1 MAYVSQD
8 LKKKIVSAL
17 KPIMKKYGMNATYSV
32 HHHSSFCVNLKSGV
46 IDFGKTEG
54 QVNVYWVDDN
64 YSGVAREFLK
74 EVLNTIKVAG
84 AWYNNSNAM
93 IDYFDTAFYID
104 INIGKWDK
112 PYQLLENAQKDNET
126 VKIAKKHGGWE
137 EKGKMYFPTVDATQ
151 SFLEEVLDEFQ
162 KYEKAGLL

>member
-17 KPIMKKYGMNATYSV
+17 KPVMKKYGMSATYSV
-32 HHHSSFCVNLKSGV
+32 SNYSSFCVKLKSGV

-64 YSGVAREFLK
+64 YSGVARDFLK

-84 AWYNNSNAM
+84 AWYNNSDAM
-93 IDYFDTAFYID
+93 TDYFDVAFYID
-104 INIGKWDK
+104 INIGMWDK
-112 PYQLLENAQKDNET
+112 PYQLLQNTQKDNDI
-126 VKIAKKHGGWE
+126 VKIAKKYGGWE
-137 EKGKMYFPTVDATQ
+137 EKGKLYFPTLDAKE
-151 SFLEEVLDEFQ
+151 SFVEEFLNKFPIN
-162 KYEKAGLL
+162 

>member
-17 KPIMKKYGMNATYSV
+17 KPVMKKYGMSATYSV
-32 HHHSSFCVNLKSGV
+32 SNYSSFCVKLKSGV

-64 YSGVAREFLK
+64 YSGVARDFLK

-84 AWYNNSNAM
+84 AWYDKSDAM

-104 INIGKWDK
+104 INIGMLDK
-112 PYQLLENAQKDNET
+112 PYQLLEK
-126 VKIAKKHGGWE
+126 
-137 EKGKMYFPTVDATQ
+137 
-151 SFLEEVLDEFQ
+151 
-162 KYEKAGLL
+162 

>member
-17 KPIMKKYGMNATYSV
+17 KPVMKKYGMNATYSV
-32 HHHSSFCVNLKSGV
+32 SNYSTFCVNLKSGV

-54 QVNVYWVDDN
+54 QVNVYWVEDN
-64 YSGVAREFLK
+64 YSGDDAREFLK

-84 AWYNNSNAM
+84 AWYDKSDGM
-93 IDYFDTAFYID
+93 TDYFNTAFYID

-112 PYQLLENAQKDNET
+112 PYQLLQNTQKNNDT
-126 VKIAKKHGGWE
+126 VKIAKKYGGWE
-137 EKGKMYFPTVDATQ
+137 EKGKLYFPTVDAKK
-151 SFLEEVLDEFQ
+151 SFVEEVL
-162 KYEKAGLL
+162 YEVQMN

>member
-17 KPIMKKYGMNATYSV
+17 KPVMEKYGMSATYSV
-32 HHHSSFCVNLKSGV
+32 SHYSTFCVKLKSGV

-74 EVLNTIKVAG
+74 EVLNTIKVTG
-84 AWYNNSNAM
+84 KWYDNSDAM
-93 IDYFDTAFYID
+93 NDYFDTAFYID
-104 INIGKWDK
+104 INIGKWNK
-112 PYQLLENAQKDNET
+112 PYQH
-126 VKIAKKHGGWE
+126 IA
-137 EKGKMYFPTVDATQ
+137 
-151 SFLEEVLDEFQ
+151 
-162 KYEKAGLL
+162 